1 MFNSGSKGVFSP
13 GEEKAKGVGQLF
25 AVFKGGIVRRHIQQ
39 RMMEWAR
46 AASGEI
52 NFGLK
57 KKHLCHE
64 STEALEEK
72 PRESEQSA
80 SSERIK
86 TQWSKAL
93 NNWR

>member
-1 MFNSGSKGVFSP
+1 MFSS
-13 GEEKAKGVGQLF
+13 GEEKAKGIRQLF
-25 AVFKGGIVRRHIQQ
+25 AVFKGGILRRHLQQ
-39 RMMEWAR
+39 RMMKWTQ

-52 NFGLK
+52 HFGHK
-57 KKHLCHE
+57 KKHLCHG
-64 STEALEEK
+64 STEALEEE
-72 PRESEQSA
+72 PRESEHSA